1 VISDFVRPRHP
12 LHPIPSIL
20 LSALVMGV
28 GLVFN
33 EATSMYVFLGSLLVL
48 FVLAGY
54 GRVIWKVFRL
64 LLPIG
69 LVVAALA
76 HFLGDSIQ
84 GSLMTLG
91 RIGLVGFTSVLVIT
105 IHPTRLSRAL
115 SQVGCPR
122 VIALAL
128 LVTVRFVPVLKG
140 EMDRIREAMTVRGVD
155 FRWTNLQHA
164 YRASVLPLI
173 VRLIN
178 ISDMLALSVETRG
191 FSLEA
196 RGTVYKPVP
205 LHCKDVLVSLA
216 FVGLAISALFLT

>member
-1 VISDFVRPRHP
+1 MASDSGQVHRP
-12 LHPIPSIL
+12 LHPISSIL
-20 LSALVMGV
+20 LSALMMGV

-91 RIGLVGFTSVLVIT
+91 RIGLVGFTNVLVIT

-122 VIALAL
+122 LIALAL

-216 FVGLAISALFLT
+216 FVGLAVSALFLT